1 MGHKGVSIR
10 KPKKSRPFSNADIN
24 GSPNSHPDTSQSVHS
39 LVKDNRVS
47 PDTGIINPSVGPDK
61 KHKKGFTRI
70 NL

>member
-24 GSPNSHPDTSQSVHS
+24 GSSSSHLDGRQLVHS

-47 PDTGIINPSVGPDK
+47 SNTDIINPLAGSNK
-61 KHKKGFTRI
+61 KHKKGFVPK
-70 NL
+70 